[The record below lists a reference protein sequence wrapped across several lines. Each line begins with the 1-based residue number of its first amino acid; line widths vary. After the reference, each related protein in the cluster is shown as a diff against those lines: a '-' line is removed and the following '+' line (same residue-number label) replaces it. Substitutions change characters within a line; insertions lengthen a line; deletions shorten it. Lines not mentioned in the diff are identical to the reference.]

1 MGRNR
6 YKIYENQAPH
16 FLTCT
21 VINWLPLFIRPDTVQ
36 IILDAL
42 VWRQQHKN
50 VKVYAYVILENHL
63 HCIFQAD
70 NLRQQIQDFKAYTA
84 KAIITYLEQQNVK
97 KLLQLLKF
105 FKKPHKIDSTYQVWE
120 EGSHP
125 QLISNDKMLL
135 QKLEYIHQNLVKR
148 GYVDLAEHWRYS
160 SMRNY
165 LGQEGL
171 IPVYTGWCT
180 GEYLNDYD

>member
-1 MGRNR
+1 MGRTR
-6 YKIYENQAPH
+6 YKIHENQAPH

-21 VINWLPLFIRPDTVQ
+21 VINWLPLFTRQETVQ

-42 VWRQQHKN
+42 VWRQHHKN

-63 HCIFQAD
+63 HCILQAED
-70 NLRQQIQDFKAYTA
+70 LRQQIQDFKAYTA
-84 KAIITYLEQQNVK
+84 KAIIAYLEQQNVT

-105 FKKPHKIDSTYQVWE
+105 FKKPHKADSTYQVWQ

-125 QLISNDKMLL
+125 QLISSEEMLL
-135 QKLEYIHQNLVKR
+135 QKLEYIHQNPVKR

-160 SMRNY
+160 SARNY
-165 LGQEGL
+165 LGQLGL
-171 IPVYTGWCT
+171 IPVYTGWWT
-180 GEYLNDYD
+180 DK